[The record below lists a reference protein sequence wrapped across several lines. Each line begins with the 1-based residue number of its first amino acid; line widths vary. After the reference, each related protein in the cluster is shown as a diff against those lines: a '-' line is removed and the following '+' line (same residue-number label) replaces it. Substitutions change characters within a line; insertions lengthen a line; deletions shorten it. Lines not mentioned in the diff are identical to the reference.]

1 MDTVADHLRAQTCD
15 WQHVDPQVLVEV
27 GILPRPHDNR
37 EELRPGVAGRRVGS
51 DLARQAAERVG
62 YKGFSE
68 FQYQFRSDLEE
79 RDENLTGS
87 KSDAYTELLRKVE
100 RDVPDALLCD
110 LARRMGD
117 ASTVVATVASLSR
130 IPAYH
135 LFVMASALLG
145 KGLYL
150 NADEFTSHIGSDCV
164 LFVFSVN
171 SGFAYRKVLGK
182 IREQK
187 CPPYVVLV
195 TMNPHHTLAK
205 HADQVVVLPRLLSGE
220 SLGVGTA
227 DSMAFLMFLE
237 LLTGHLGS

>member
-1 MDTVADHLRAQTCD
+1 MSIFDDMDMASAQFTKTDRVVYETIRKFPDLFVQGSLAAIAEETHLSAPSLTRFAK
-15 WQHVDPQVLVEV
+15 
-27 GILPRPHDNR
+27 
-37 EELRPGVAGRRVGS
+37 
-51 DLARQAAERVG
+51 RVG

-79 RDENLTGS
+79 RDENQTGS
-87 KSDAYTELLRKVE
+87 KSDAYAELLRKVE

-110 LARRMGD
+110 LVRRMRD
-117 ASTVVATVASLSR
+117 ASTVVATGASLSR

-135 LFVMASALLG
+135 LFVMAGALLG

-150 NADEFTSHIGSDCV
+150 NADELTSHIGSDCV
-164 LFVFSVN
+164 PFVFSVN

>member
-1 MDTVADHLRAQTCD
+1 MSVFDDMDMASAQFTKTDRVVYETIRKFPDLFVQGSLAAIAEETHLSAPSLTRFAK
-15 WQHVDPQVLVEV
+15 
-27 GILPRPHDNR
+27 
-37 EELRPGVAGRRVGS
+37 
-51 DLARQAAERVG
+51 RVG

-79 RDENLTGS
+79 RDENQTGS
-87 KSDAYTELLRKVE
+87 KSDAKVE
-100 RDVPDALLCD
+100 RDVPDTLLCD
-110 LARRMGD
+110 LARRMRD
-117 ASTVVATVASLSR
+117 ASTVVATGASLSR

-135 LFVMASALLG
+135 LFVMAGALLG

-150 NADEFTSHIGSDCV
+150 NADELTSHIGSDCV

-171 SGFAYRKVLGK
+171 SGFVYRKMLSK

-195 TMNPHHTLAK
+195 TMNPRHTLAK

-237 LLTGHLGS
+237 LLSGHLES

>member
-1 MDTVADHLRAQTCD
+1 MSIFDDMDMASAQFTKTDRVVYETIRKFPDLFVQGSLAAIAEETHLSAPSLTRFAK
-15 WQHVDPQVLVEV
+15 
-27 GILPRPHDNR
+27 
-37 EELRPGVAGRRVGS
+37 
-51 DLARQAAERVG
+51 RVG

-79 RDENLTGS
+79 RDENQTGS
-87 KSDAYTELLRKVE
+87 KSDAYAELLRKVE

-110 LARRMGD
+110 LVRRMRD
-117 ASTVVATVASLSR
+117 ASTVVATGASLSR

-135 LFVMASALLG
+135 LFVMTGALLG

-150 NADEFTSHIGSDCV
+150 NADELTSHIGSDCV

-171 SGFAYRKVLGK
+171 SGFVYRKMLSK

-195 TMNPHHTLAK
+195 TMNPRHTLAK

-237 LLTGHLGS
+237 LLSGHLES